1 MQPELPSFTRNSV
14 VQLFSTNDTSL
25 RHSWSEAVLRGI
37 APGGGLYLPVTL
49 PHIPGHSIT
58 QLADLPFP
66 ALAYELAHLFLADE
80 IPDYELRALCN
91 DAFTFDAPLRQIAE
105 QTYILEL
112 VHGPTC
118 AFKDFGARF
127 MARLFRYFLGDPSLP
142 LTVLVATSGDTG
154 SAVANA
160 FFDPTPNPSIRVVIL
175 FPKGKV
181 SLVQERQMTTLG
193 HNVTAYEVDG
203 TFDDCQALVK
213 QALADTALT
222 GQHRLTSAN
231 SINIARL
238 LPQMFY
244 YVYAALK
251 FPSSAPPIFSV
262 PSGNLGNLTG
272 GIMGHLMG
280 MPASHF
286 IAACNANAPF
296 PEYLRTGTYHPHPSL
311 ETLSNAMDVGDPSNY
326 IRVLSL
332 YENEIDKM
340 RTMISGMQ
348 VTDEE
353 TLETIAHT
361 YHTTGY
367 IVDPHTAIGV
377 LGLARYR
384 SQAGSS
390 LPGVVLAT
398 AHPAKFEATVTRAM
412 GKAPEVP
419 PQLAEA
425 LEKKGHKVPLANS
438 YGELRQQLGQ

>member
-1 MQPELPSFTRNSV
+1 MH
-14 VQLFSTNDTSL
+14 LFSTKDNSL
-25 RHSWSEAVLRGI
+25 RHTWSEAVLRGL
-37 APGGGLYLPVTL
+37 APDGGLYLPAIL
-49 PHIPGHSIT
+49 PHIPGQSIK

-80 IPDYELRALCN
+80 IPDSELRALCN
-91 DAFTFDAPLRQIAE
+91 EAFTFDAPLKQIADK
-105 QTYILEL
+105 TFILEL
-112 VHGPTC
+112 FHGPTC

-127 MARLFRYFLGDPSLP
+127 MARLFRYFLGDSLSP
-142 LTVLVATSGDTG
+142 LAVLVATSGDTG

-160 FFDPTPNPSIRVVIL
+160 FFDPSPNPRIRVSIL

-181 SLVQERQMTTLG
+181 SLVQEKQMTTLG

-213 QALADTALT
+213 QALADANLT
-222 GQHRLTSAN
+222 SRHALTSAN

-251 FPSSAPPIFSV
+251 FPSSTPPIFSV

-272 GIMGHLMG
+272 GIIGHLMG

-296 PEYLRTGTYHPHPSL
+296 PEYLRTGNYHPHPSQ
-311 ETLSNAMDVGDPSNY
+311 ETLSNAMDVGNPSNY
-326 IRVLSL
+326 VRILSL
-332 YENEIDKM
+332 YGNEIGRM
-340 RTMISGMQ
+340 RATISGMQ
-348 VTDEE
+348 ITDEE
-353 TLETIAHT
+353 TIDTIAHT

-367 IVDPHTAIGV
+367 TLDPHTAVGS
-377 LGLARYR
+377 LSLARYR
-384 SQAGSS
+384 SQTSSS

-398 AHPAKFEATVTRAM
+398 AHPAKFDATVTRAI
-412 GKAPEVP
+412 GKPPEIP
-419 PQLAEA
+419 EQLAEA
-425 LEKKGHKVPLANS
+425 LGKEGRKVPLRNAYS
-438 YGELRQQLGQ
+438 ELRRQLEQ